1 MTAKLCATK
10 TTTKPKHDPHP
21 FIANRQPANG
31 LAVLFSLKTSAMEV
45 TKMVQVALA
54 KREKKA
60 IAQTID
66 AQSVVAEWLSE
77 HRSENTRKAYA
88 RDLLD
93 FCQTIYRTTDL
104 RKALS
109 RFLSLSEVEAGM
121 TLTKFRQ
128 LLRERGAQPAT
139 INRKLSA
146 LCAFV
151 DHARKRGI
159 VNWRVTD
166 LVKGE
171 KQRTDPKERIRQ
183 HLPAVTVEGI
193 AEALRKVLDAL
204 PDKGLQALRDKTIIA
219 LMALHGLHRVE
230 VARLSLS
237 DLIEEK
243 EGLFSLRVFGKG
255 DKIRIVQLRQDT
267 TELLKRY
274 LAALK
279 RSKIEPIADAY
290 GVPLFFSLRKQK
302 GKRLTLQQI
311 NNIVD
316 EAFKAAGLKRKGLS
330 CHSLRHSFGT
340 ISATKRG
347 VPIPDLAAYMG
358 HSNISTTS
366 LYAHAVGVVNPSAM
380 IKELRAI

>member
-1 MTAKLCATK
+1 VKKMGRKATAIVKATG
-10 TTTKPKHDPHP
+10 
-21 FIANRQPANG
+21 RQ
-31 LAVLFSLKTSAMEV
+31 
-45 TKMVQVALA
+45 
-54 KREKKA
+54 A
-60 IAQTID
+60 IAPTVD
-66 AQSVVAEWLSE
+66 FESVVAEWLGE

-146 LCAFV
+146 LRAFV

-159 VNWRVTD
+159 VNWRITD

-183 HLPAVTVEGI
+183 HLPAVTVDGI

-204 PDKGLQALRDKTIIA
+204 PEKGLPALRDKAVIA
-219 LMALHGLHRVE
+219 LMALHGLRRVE
-230 VARLSLS
+230 VGRLSLS
-237 DLIEEK
+237 DLMDEPDGVIA
-243 EGLFSLRVFGKG
+243 LRVWGKG
-255 DKIRIVQLRQDT
+255 DKFRVVKLVAGTTKLLR
-267 TELLKRY
+267 RY
-274 LAALK
+274 LTALK
-279 RSKIEPIADAY
+279 RAKVAPKPDAV
-290 GVPLFFSLRKQK
+290 GVPVFVALRKGK
-302 GKRLTLQQI
+302 GKRLTLTQI

-316 EAFKAAGLKRKGLS
+316 KAMAKAGIKRKGLS
-330 CHSLRHSFGT
+330 CHSLRHAFGT
-340 ISATKRG
+340 LAATS
-347 VPIPDLAAYMG
+347 VPIPDLAAYLG
-358 HSNISTTS
+358 HSSIATTG
-366 LYAHAVGVVNPSAM
+366 LYAHAVNAVNPADAVSEMVLEA
-380 IKELRAI
+380 A

>member
-1 MTAKLCATK
+1 MA
-10 TTTKPKHDPHP
+10 
-21 FIANRQPANG
+21 
-31 LAVLFSLKTSAMEV
+31 
-45 TKMVQVALA
+45 QVALA

-109 RFLSLSEVEAGM
+109 RFLSLNEVEAGM
-121 TLTKFRQ
+121 TLTKLRQ

-146 LCAFV
+146 LRAFV

-183 HLPAVTVEGI
+183 HLPAMTVEGI
-193 AEALRKVLDAL
+193 AEALRKVWDAL

-219 LMALHGLHRVE
+219 LMALHGLRQVE

-274 LAALK
+274 IAALK

-316 EAFKAAGLKRKGLS
+316 EALKAAGLKRKRLS

-340 ISATKRG
+340 IAATKRG

>member
-1 MTAKLCATK
+1 
-10 TTTKPKHDPHP
+10 
-21 FIANRQPANG
+21 
-31 LAVLFSLKTSAMEV
+31 MEV
-45 TKMVQVALA
+45 SEMKQVALA
-54 KREKKA
+54 KREKQA
-60 IAQTID
+60 VAQTID

-93 FCQTIYRTTDL
+93 FCRTIYRTDDY
-104 RKALS
+104 RKALP
-109 RFLSLSEVEAGM
+109 RFFALTEIEAGM

-146 LCAFV
+146 LRAFV

-159 VNWRVTD
+159 VHWRVTD

-193 AEALRKVLDAL
+193 AEALRKVLGVL

-219 LMALHGLHRVE
+219 LMALHGLRRVE
-230 VARLSLS
+230 VARLSLA
-237 DLIEEK
+237 DLMDEPDGVIA
-243 EGLFSLRVFGKG
+243 LRVWGKG
-255 DKIRIVQLRQDT
+255 DKFRVVKLVAET
-267 TELLKRY
+267 TKLLKRY

-279 RSKIEPIADAY
+279 RAKVTLKQDSL
-290 GVPLFFSLRKQK
+290 GVPVFVSLRKGK
-302 GKRLTLQQI
+302 GKRLTLTQL

-316 EAFKAAGLKRKGLS
+316 KAMAKAGIKRKGLS
-330 CHSLRHSFGT
+330 CHSLRHAFGT
-340 ISATKRG
+340 LAATS
-347 VPIPDLAAYMG
+347 VPIPDLAAYLG
-358 HSNISTTS
+358 HSSIATTG
-366 LYAHAVGVVNPSAM
+366 LYAHAVNAVNPADAVSEMVLEA
-380 IKELRAI
+380 A